1 MKNYY
6 EVMNNENTITNGEY
20 SVRWTGSKLAPEF
33 VAHDIAKA
41 IGYKNPTMLYHNIL
55 TTDYVDADRGK
66 KGRILMRSVSIS
78 QVNSVLEI
86 KNKRLK
92 EGRDAFRE
100 FWEDYVL
107 PEFDHRYARIAAQK
121 KELARKEAEI
131 SRLKEE
137 NATLFADLSKA
148 NEKIISIKSLVA

>member
-1 MKNYY
+1 MKNCY
-6 EVMNNENTITNGEY
+6 EIVDNTNTITNGKL
-20 SVRWTGSKLAPEF
+20 SVRWTGSKLSPEF

-41 IGYKNPTMLYHNIL
+41 IGYKNPAMLYHNIL

-107 PEFDHRYARIAAQK
+107 PEFDHRYAVIASQK
-121 KELARKEAEI
+121 REI
-131 SRLKEE
+131 ARLKADNANLTAK
-137 NATLFADLSKA
+137 NATLSADLNKV
-148 NEKIISIKSLVA
+148 NEKIISIKSIVA